1 MDIWS
6 KGKRSEVMRKIRSK
20 NTKPEVTLRK
30 SLFAKGYRYK
40 IHDKILPGKPD
51 IVFPK
56 YKLAVFVHG
65 CFWHFHQDCSEGKIP
80 KSNSE
85 FWQEKLVKNVER
97 DKKHEADLVLK
108 GWTVIVVWECE
119 IERHLDNIILELEKQ
134 FALNN
139 F

>member
-1 MDIWS
+1 LLRDTVT
-6 KGKRSEVMRKIRSK
+6 KFTIRYCQA
-20 NTKPEVTLRK
+20 
-30 SLFAKGYRYK
+30 SL
-40 IHDKILPGKPD
+40 IL
-51 IVFPK
+51 FF
-56 YKLAVFVHG
+56 LHG

-119 IERHLDNIILELEKQ
+119 IERHLDKIILELEKQ